1 MSQQYTL
8 RLDLGSTCQKEGCQH
23 MRFPVICGPSMFPS
37 TPSWEAL
44 ESVDPGPGFLPAFGC
59 SVGGCGRHGCPW
71 LEAQDA
77 WGPLPSTQFSQGVG
91 PCLYR
96 GNVGLA

>member
-8 RLDLGSTCQKEGCQH
+8 RLDPGSTCQREGCQH
-23 MRFPVICGPSMFPS
+23 PRFPSDLWTIYVPFSSQLGGSGVCGPWPCFP
-37 TPSWEAL
+37 PSF
-44 ESVDPGPGFLPAFGC
+44 SC

-77 WGPLPSTQFSQGVG
+77 WSSLPSTQFSQGVG
-91 PCLYR
+91 PCLYK